1 MVGTMPNFSRRAER
15 RLQGLLEPDEQ
26 FVFAG
31 VAQPS
36 GSRSRA
42 ISYTGGLNVRLP
54 DDWSARDHD
63 QIAGRVPTRNGY
75 LSVTSQRLIWLE
87 QRWTGFPTTEIVT
100 TFDPAEVLGATS
112 HHAGRAG
119 THAVIVNFSDGSRM
133 DVWVHKSNDHQRLVD
148 AINTLARVR

>member
-1 MVGTMPNFSRRAER
+1 MPNFSRRAER

-31 VAQPS
+31 VAQPG

-42 ISYTGGLNVRLP
+42 NMHRREDGRLP
-54 DDWSARDHD
+54 DDWSELVARDDD

-100 TFDPAEVLGATS
+100 TFDHAEVLGASS
-112 HHAGRAG
+112 HHAGRTG
-119 THAVIVNFSDGSRM
+119 THAVIVNFADGSKM
-133 DVWVHKSNDHQRLVD
+133 DVWVHKSNDHERLVD